1 MTETQKYLLKLLKEI
16 DEICLA
22 HDIEYYIFAGS
33 MLGLERNEG
42 FLPWDDDVDVVMT
55 KKNYDRFAQVMK
67 EHAPEN
73 RTFEC
78 VEQNK
83 EYPLQFGKYIS
94 TETSHITRSLAFGN
108 SSAGIWID
116 IMYVA
121 PLPREPKRI
130 EKLKKWFCCY
140 CELEN
145 EIYIEHRNRYKGF
158 YWRYKL
164 CRSLA
169 AVFGKDRVVK
179 WMKKKFD
186 NFPEEQCDAY
196 FLYHALDAD
205 FRIFEKRFFGKPERR
220 LFGGLE
226 VYASPWNRA
235 FCRAGYGDSWMI
247 VPEEDAQAIHTVIL
261 DFEIPYYKYAE
272 DYMVLIDK
280 QEVEENIKR
289 VKPTEM
295 KMEQMRRPVVQEK
308 ETLKGILLR
317 EHLKNKIKEEDINL
331 KNLTDLYDYEAIGEL
346 YAEYLELQFSRSLR
360 FWKVFIPLED
370 ELLYPI
376 LVKLVCCDGEYYTA
390 DKILALRAESGR
402 SAMSEELSR
411 LTELID
417 SCRQISIALWDEQDF
432 GAVKRILDNSSD
444 TGFFCVDLELARL
457 SVMVHQAE
465 DTDAY
470 QKVKKQAQRLLEKL
484 PNQGECMK
492 LLADAEYELGNKE
505 TAMELYDQAL
515 EQTSNGLVC
524 LDINRRKG
532 TYRSESHNTHLIG

>member
-42 FLPWDDDVDVVMT
+42 VLPWDDDVDVVMT

-78 VEQNK
+78 VEENEK
-83 EYPLQFGKYIS
+83 HPLQFGAYMN
-94 TETSHITRSLAFGN
+94 TQTSHITRSLAFN

-121 PLPREPKRI
+121 PLPRDPRKM
-130 EKLKKWFCCY
+130 EKVKKWFCCY

-145 EIYIEHRNRYKGF
+145 DVYIEHRNHYKGF

-164 CRSLA
+164 CRGFA
-169 AVFGKDRVVK
+169 ALFGKQRVIR
-179 WMKKKFD
+179 WMKKQFD
-186 NFPEEQCDAY
+186 YFPEEECDAY
-196 FLYHALDAD
+196 FLYHSLGAD
-205 FRIFEKRFFGKPERR
+205 FRVFEKRFFEKPVRR
-220 LFGGLE
+220 NFGGVE

-247 VPEEDAQAIHTVIL
+247 VPKAELQKIHSGIL
-261 DFEIPYYKYAE
+261 DFEIPYYKYVE
-272 DYMVLIDK
+272 DYTAFVDK
-280 QEVEENIKR
+280 QEVFQNIKKI
-289 VKPTEM
+289 KPIDM
-295 KMEQMRRPVVQEK
+295 KVDQMKRPAVQEK

-317 EHLKNKIKEEDINL
+317 ERLKNKIRDEHIDL
-331 KNLTDLYDYEAIGEL
+331 KALADAYDYKAIGEL
-346 YAEYLELQFSRSLR
+346 YGDYMELQFSRSLQ
-360 FWKVFIPLED
+360 FWKVFVPLED
-370 ELLYPI
+370 DLLYPI

-390 DKILALRAESGR
+390 DKILKLRAESGR
-402 SAMSEELSR
+402 RGLPEALSR
-411 LTELID
+411 LTDLVDI
-417 SCRQISIALWDEQDF
+417 CRQISIALWDDQDF
-432 GAVKRILDNSSD
+432 EAVKHILENSRD

-457 SVMVHQAE
+457 SVMLWEAE
-465 DTDAY
+465 DKDAY
-470 QKVKKQAQRLLEKL
+470 LAVKARAEGLLEKL